1 MNTALLTA
9 LDAATEIIVKEV
21 NPTRIV
27 LFGSQARGDAGEESD
42 IDLLII
48 VGSYEE
54 IEESRFEILTSLY
67 GKLSKVPYAIDL
79 LLASEKEA
87 SDWRPSL
94 NHPFGRAL
102 REGRVVYER
111 P

>member
-27 LFGSQARGDAGEESD
+27 LFGSQARGDARDDSD
-42 IDLLII
+42 FDLLII
-48 VGSYEE
+48 VGDDEE
-54 IEESRFEILTSLY
+54 IDENRFAILTSLY
-67 GKLSKVPYAIDL
+67 GKLSEIPYAKDL
-79 LLASEKEA
+79 LLASEKEVA
-87 SDWRPSL
+87 DWQPSL
-94 NHPFGRAL
+94 NHPYGRAM
-102 REGRVVYER
+102 REGKIIYER